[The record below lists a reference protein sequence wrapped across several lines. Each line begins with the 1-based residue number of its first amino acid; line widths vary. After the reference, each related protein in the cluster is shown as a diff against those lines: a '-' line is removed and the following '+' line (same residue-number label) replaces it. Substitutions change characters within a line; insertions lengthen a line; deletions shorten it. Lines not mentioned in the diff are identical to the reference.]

1 MSFLI
6 KIKKGPIFFSKLLY
20 LRDTKRYK
28 MNPNE
33 EANAES
39 HYLLITVAVVIG
51 VTGVYLRF
59 ADFQYSNII
68 ANLLLIIGVG
78 IALKAVFAILK

>member
-1 MSFLI
+1 
-6 KIKKGPIFFSKLLY
+6 
-20 LRDTKRYK
+20 
-28 MNPNE
+28 MNSTE

-39 HYLLITVAVVIG
+39 HYLLIVVAIIIG

-59 ADFQYSNII
+59 ADFHYSNII
-68 ANLLLIIGVG
+68 ANILLIAGVG